1 MNILEKIVQQR
12 RERIRTSGH
21 DLGQD
26 VPARRQVPL
35 VPFPRD
41 PFIICEVKRRSP
53 SAGEILDLPDPHV
66 QVEKYVGFGVP
77 AVSVLTEADFFA
89 GSLTDLI
96 SLKKTFPDVCF
107 LRKDFLLDPEDIEIS
122 WRAGVDAVLLIAAIL
137 DDARLE
143 MLYRIAAGYGLEVLL
158 EVHTPEE
165 IERVRSL
172 RPAAIG
178 INARNLENFSV
189 DLLTPVML
197 SHLVDWSPRMIFE
210 SGIRAPEDAAVAFSA
225 GFNAVL
231 VGEAVM
237 RQPELLPAL
246 QRARKEFTGASAEDP
261 DRPHS
266 SRSSGADS
274 FWGPLCRRLLEYRIN
289 PDRGKTACRPLVKIC
304 GITREEDARLADE
317 LGADILGFVFAPSP
331 RRADPAVVR
340 QLGNT
345 EALKVAVVVLNSAAP
360 GLPPEVNALLKEGFI
375 DAVQFHGD
383 ETPDACYSQAFP
395 YYKALRIRDRAD
407 IARIK
412 AYRSPRVL
420 TDAYSDAA
428 YGGTGQCINAELIP
442 QIAKEKPLWI
452 AGGIGPENAAKI
464 INSYR
469 PELIDASSSL
479 ESSPGLKDGN
489 KMREYFRAVEQASY
503 CISERLVSERRQ
515 KP

>member
-1 MNILEKIVQQR
+1 MNILEKIVRQR

-21 DLGQD
+21 DMGQD

-66 QVEKYVGFGVP
+66 QVEKYAGSGIP
-77 AVSVLTEADFFA
+77 AVSVLTETDFFG
-89 GSLTDLI
+89 GSLKDLI
-96 SLKKTFPDVCF
+96 SLKKSFPDVCF
-107 LRKDFLLDPEDIEIS
+107 LRKDFLFDPEDIEIS
-122 WRAGVDAVLLIAAIL
+122 WRAGADAVLLIAAIL
-137 DDARLE
+137 EDGQLE

-165 IERVRSL
+165 IERVRSMQ
-172 RPAAIG
+172 PATIG
-178 INARNLENFSV
+178 INARNLEDFSV

-197 SHLVDWSPRMIFE
+197 SHLVDWNPRMIFE
-210 SGIRAPEDAAVAFSA
+210 SGIKAAEDAAVAFSA
-225 GFNAVL
+225 GFDAVL

-237 RQPELLPAL
+237 RQPELLSAL
-246 QRARKEFTGASAEDP
+246 QRARKEFTERSGRRESSASNP
-261 DRPHS
+261 
-266 SRSSGADS
+266 ADS
-274 FWGPLCRRLLEYRIN
+274 FWGPLCRRRLEYRIN

-360 GLPPEVNALLKEGFI
+360 GLPPEVNALMKEGFI

-407 IARIK
+407 IARIT

-420 TDAYSDAA
+420 TDA
-428 YGGTGQCINAELIP
+428 
-442 QIAKEKPLWI
+442 
-452 AGGIGPENAAKI
+452 
-464 INSYR
+464 
-469 PELIDASSSL
+469 
-479 ESSPGLKDGN
+479 
-489 KMREYFRAVEQASY
+489 
-503 CISERLVSERRQ
+503 
-515 KP
+515 